1 MMTLTPEMVETINE
15 ILRNRNLAEVKIEN
29 GKVVVIEIRRKK
41 KY

>member
-15 ILRNRNLAEVKIEN
+15 ILKNRNRAEVKIEN